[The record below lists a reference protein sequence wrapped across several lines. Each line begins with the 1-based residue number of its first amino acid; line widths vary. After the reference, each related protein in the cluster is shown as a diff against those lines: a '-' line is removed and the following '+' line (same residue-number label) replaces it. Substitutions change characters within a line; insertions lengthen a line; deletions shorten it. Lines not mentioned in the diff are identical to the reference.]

1 MENIKFLLYRFR
13 DIIIFFLN
21 KAFKIRS
28 SSLIDAKWYL
38 ERRSPQDPI
47 IVKSVVVGSKVW

>member
-1 MENIKFLLYRFR
+1 MENIKFLL

-47 IVKSVVVGSKVW
+47 IVKSVGSKVW